1 MTKISA
7 KSLIIDTVSKK
18 RPHDI
23 GGKIT
28 HNIIPYMKKIPLWW
42 GSILIQNPFHIK
54 MLIIWFLLCSKTDI
68 LIIEIHKG
76 GINMKE
82 LWFSFGAL
90 SDKLSEQY
98 KWQGYELK
106 NAEKWD
112 ELVNSTVML
121 HIHGILTD
129 SRYDE
134 CLERILKKCK
144 VDLVKI
150 GE

>member
-1 MTKISA
+1 MTKTSI
-7 KSLIIDTVSKK
+7 KPLIIDIVSKK

-28 HNIIPYMKKIPLWW
+28 HNIIPYMKEIPLWW
-42 GSILIQNPFHIK
+42 ESILIQNLFHIK
-54 MLIIWFLLCSKTDI
+54 MLIIWFLLYLETDI
-68 LIIEIHKG
+68 LIIENRKG
-76 GINMKE
+76 GINMKD
-82 LWFSFGAL
+82 LCFSFGVL

-98 KWQGYELK
+98 KRQGYELK

-112 ELVNSTVML
+112 ELVHSTVML

-134 CLERILKKCK
+134 CLERILKRCK
-144 VDLVKI
+144 DDLVKI